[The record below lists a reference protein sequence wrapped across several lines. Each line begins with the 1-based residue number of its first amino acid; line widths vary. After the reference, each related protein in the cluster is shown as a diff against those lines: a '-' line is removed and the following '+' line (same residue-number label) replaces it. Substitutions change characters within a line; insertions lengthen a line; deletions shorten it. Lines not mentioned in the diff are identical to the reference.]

1 MTPRAE
7 MVGSVVFQ
15 ANPGDVKHVLVDG
28 TVVKRDGELVGVDS
42 SRVRRLAEESR
53 ERVLSSV
60 LAHGP
65 LLPEATPD
73 FQAQLDA
80 FGKANIARAH
90 ELAHS

>member
-1 MTPRAE
+1 
-7 MVGSVVFQ
+7 
-15 ANPGDVKHVLVDG
+15 
-28 TVVKRDGELVGVDS
+28 VGVDS
-42 SRVRRLAEESR
+42 SRVRALAEDSR

-65 LLPEATPD
+65 LLPDAIPD
-73 FQAQLDA
+73 FAAQLDA